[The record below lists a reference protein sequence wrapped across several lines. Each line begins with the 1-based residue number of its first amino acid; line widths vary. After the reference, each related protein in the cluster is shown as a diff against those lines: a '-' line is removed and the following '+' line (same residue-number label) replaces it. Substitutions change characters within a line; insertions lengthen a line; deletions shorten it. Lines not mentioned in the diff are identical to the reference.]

1 VIRQPCSRVAH
12 TYRHLYEGP
21 SRPTCNMNI
30 TYYVEQLI
38 DSLPHQFS
46 DSSVNNGVT
55 QEQIDRNVLS
65 VAELWLSP
73 HQRETVFQ
81 SRFTNRIP
89 YHVEVSL
96 DSRQLSEFLN
106 VKMLR
111 DEKCQSFDW
120 FLSEVYPGLE
130 ADRENVEIGYKNH
143 LSSKYLET
151 SLAPL
156 VEQYNKAASGAV
168 MDKDEIAKLIK
179 REGTPAELAFKE
191 QKGQAVP
198 PVVKEIILSPF
209 EKHSELI
216 RDTLVCKDQPKL
228 KPTDEFSPCEKSLQ
242 LDPNACTSMKSI
254 MMFQCPQT
262 CSMCGA
268 DGKICFDFYEHK
280 CPEWAAEGQCVS
292 EEAEMRKTCRVS
304 CGFCSRQAPVAKVV
318 EAVIPLALPVVK
330 EKSVD
335 VKVVEPD
342 EAPGPGDVIPMVLE
356 SDAKDTVSDPNAEI
370 ARKDVLN
377 HNLVPVMK
385 EDLGHNVPPIMPEVV
400 DPKVAA
406 VAEAALA
413 LITTTRVVNPFAA
426 QEQYKNGLLPDPP
439 VGAAGACGLN
449 DKSHGNLLAY
459 MDLAVVDS
467 SVPAPKILCGI
478 YTMEKNHATNVQAT
492 RETWGKKCDGFIA
505 FSTVD
510 NDLIPSLNIL
520 HEGDEH
526 YDNMWQKSRSIWKY
540 INEHFVDSFDYF
552 LLGGDDMFYVVENLK
567 HYLMS
572 AEITALSAKNTGIFL
587 GRRFWPGNTTESHL
601 GFLIPF

>member
-1 VIRQPCSRVAH
+1 
-12 TYRHLYEGP
+12 
-21 SRPTCNMNI
+21 
-30 TYYVEQLI
+30 
-38 DSLPHQFS
+38 
-46 DSSVNNGVT
+46 VT

-65 VAELWLSP
+65 VAELWLTP

-156 VEQYNKAASGAV
+156 VEQYNKAASGTV
-168 MDKDEIAKLIK
+168 MDQDEIAKLIK
-179 REGTPAELAFKE
+179 REGTPAELTFKQ

-198 PVVKEIILSPF
+198 PMVKEIILSPF

-216 RDTLVCKDQPKL
+216 RDTLICKDQPKL
-228 KPTDEFSPCEKSLQ
+228 KPSDELGPCEKALL
-242 LDPNACTSMKSI
+242 LDPNACTTMKSL

-280 CPEWAAEGQCVS
+280 CPEWAAEGQCIS
-292 EEAEMRKTCRVS
+292 EEAEMRKTCRIS
-304 CGFCSRQAPVAKVV
+304 CGFCTRQAPVAKAVVAVVPPALSVV
-318 EAVIPLALPVVK
+318 EEQAV
-330 EKSVD
+330 E
-335 VKVVEPD
+335 EPD
-342 EAPGPGDVIPMVLE
+342 EAPGPGDVVPKEVV
-356 SDAKDTVSDPNAEI
+356 SDAKDTVSDPNAEDTK
-370 ARKDVLN
+370 KDVLN
-377 HNLVPVMK
+377 HNAKPVMK
-385 EDLGHNVPPIMPEVV
+385 EDLGHNVPPVMPDVADKKVV
-400 DPKVAA
+400 A
-406 VAEAALA
+406 VADALA
-413 LITTTRVVNPFAA
+413 PVTTSRVVNPFVA
-426 QEQYKNGLLPDPP
+426 QEQYKSGLLPDPP
-439 VGAAGACGLN
+439 VGTSGACGLN

-459 MDLAVVDS
+459 MDLAVLDS

-505 FSTVD
+505 FSTVND
-510 NDLIPSLNIL
+510 DLIPSLNIL

-540 INEHFVDSFDYF
+540 INEHFIDSFDYF
-552 LLGGDDMFYVVENLK
+552 LLGGDDMFYVVENLR

-572 AEITALSAKNTGIFL
+572 EEIKSLSAKNNGIFL
-587 GRRFWPGNTTESHL
+587 GRRFWPGNISFNQDL
-601 GFLIPF
+601 KSGILF